1 MISIFPSF
9 MAEQKPIVKIDSLT
23 PQQVASICDHTFLS
37 RQECFRKEGVNAS
50 DERMGEFEK
59 FISEMLAGPLP
70 YAICVRPEDVKHAK
84 KRLKKNYKTGLVIA
98 SVVGFPDGSWYST
111 KFKVAEAKLAL
122 KDGASEIDMVINIRK
137 LKNGKLDAVEKD
149 INAVV
154 KACHKRKALVK
165 LILETSELTNEEI
178 ITACKIAEKTGVDFV
193 KTSTGFTAA
202 GAKPEHL
209 KLMKENFSRGL
220 KMSGGVKKENLTE
233 LLAAASGRDDGMIE
247 LDPKKIRVGESSL
260 LKGLSGSSY

>member
-1 MISIFPSF
+1 MTGP
-9 MAEQKPIVKIDSLT
+9 KPILTVKIDSLT
-23 PQQVASICDHTFLS
+23 PEQVASICDHTFLS

-50 DERMGEFEK
+50 DARKEEFEK

-70 YAICVRPEDVKHAK
+70 YAVCVRPEDVKHAK
-84 KRLKKNYKTGLVIA
+84 KRLKQQYKTGMVIA

-111 KFKVAEAKLAL
+111 NFKKAEAKLAI
-122 KDGASEIDMVINIRK
+122 KDGAGEIDMVVNIKK
-137 LKNGKLDAVEKD
+137 LKKGKLGAVEKD
-149 INAVV
+149 IAAVV
-154 KACHKRKALVK
+154 KACHKRKALLK
-165 LILETSELTNEEI
+165 LILETSELTNDEI
-178 ITACKIAEKTGVDFV
+178 VAACKIAEKAGVDFV

-202 GAKPEHL
+202 GAKQEHL

-233 LLAAASGRDDGMIE
+233 LLTAASGRDDGMIE

-260 LKGLSGSSY
+260 LKGMVGATRPLQDS